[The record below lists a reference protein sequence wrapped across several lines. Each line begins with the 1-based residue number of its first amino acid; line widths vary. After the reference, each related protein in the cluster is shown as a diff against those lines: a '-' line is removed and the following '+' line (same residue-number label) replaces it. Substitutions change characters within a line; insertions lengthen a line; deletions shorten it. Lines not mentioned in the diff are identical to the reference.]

1 MERIAAEVFPPGEF
15 LRDELEARGWTQA
28 EFAEIIGRPPR
39 LVNEIIAGK
48 RGITPET
55 AREFAAALGTTAH
68 FWMNLESAYQLS
80 LTEPAPDVIS
90 RAAKLRER
98 LPVREIAKR
107 GWVEPSP
114 SFDVF
119 ESRVLSFFNMKS
131 ADDPLE
137 LAHAARRTLNSE
149 TLPIQI
155 AWICRV
161 RQLASA
167 LRVSRYSEARL
178 RSALSDLESLMTD
191 PEEVR
196 HVPRILSECG
206 VRFVVVEP
214 IPGSK
219 IDGVCM
225 WIDGDSPVIGM
236 SLRLDRIDNFW
247 FVLRHEIE
255 HVLRGDAKDGPIID
269 ELDEIDEDQRP
280 EELAA
285 NAAASDFCV
294 PEADI
299 KDFIARLHP
308 IYSEERLRG
317 FSRLMKR
324 HTGIVAGQLR
334 RRIKRYDLFSRHL
347 VKVRQHLVQS
357 ALTDGY
363 GQRISSSL
371 D

>member
-1 MERIAAEVFPPGEF
+1 
-15 LRDELEARGWTQA
+15 
-28 EFAEIIGRPPR
+28 
-39 LVNEIIAGK
+39 
-48 RGITPET
+48 
-55 AREFAAALGTTAH
+55 
-68 FWMNLESAYQLS
+68 
-80 LTEPAPDVIS
+80 
-90 RAAKLRER
+90 
-98 LPVREIAKR
+98 
-107 GWVEPSP
+107 
-114 SFDVF
+114 
-119 ESRVLSFFNMKS
+119 
-131 ADDPLE
+131 
-137 LAHAARRTLNSE
+137 
-149 TLPIQI
+149 
-155 AWICRV
+155 
-161 RQLASA
+161 
-167 LRVSRYSEARL
+167 
-178 RSALSDLESLMTD
+178 
-191 PEEVR
+191 
-196 HVPRILSECG
+196 
-206 VRFVVVEP
+206 
-214 IPGSK
+214 
-219 IDGVCM
+219 M
-225 WIDGDSPVIGM
+225 WLDGDSPVIGM

-280 EELAA
+280 EEVAA